1 MSKVHIL
8 MKHYA
13 NNVSVIEQV
22 FSSRKRAEEHR
33 EWIADLSKK
42 DGWTIVK
49 SAVVYVWDSR
59 FSKREWG
66 VRVVPPSGDM
76 KQAVTYYIMTE
87 NVA

>member
-33 EWIADLSKK
+33 EWIADWEHFPLS
-42 DGWTIVK
+42 
-49 SAVVYVWDSR
+49 
-59 FSKREWG
+59 
-66 VRVVPPSGDM
+66 
-76 KQAVTYYIMTE
+76 
-87 NVA
+87 